1 MQVWNVM
8 RAELM
13 KRSLGAG
20 RKRRRL
26 LKWTA
31 FALASLVLLSV
42 SRDALRFNVAEQA
55 SQAYRFDVVQYQLT
69 NFFDKWV
76 HRLIDALPWHSLS
89 KEERRLQIAEY
100 FELGEE
106 ISRLRRDL
114 QRAAARAGGQTSAE
128 VSALEERL
136 DDVRA
141 RSGRL
146 RQDVEETVESTIS
159 AVVVSEGLGTWGEF
173 IFPPVDIRLAEPP
186 KLLVTSP
193 RDRIERTHD
202 VLLEPKISIGE
213 RESVEQ
219 RVEDAG
225 VLSAVVVDIGGVAT
239 FPASL
244 PNDRP
249 LQWTLQ
255 TSAHEWLHHYLFFR
269 PLGQNIS
276 KSDDMQVLNET
287 VADIAGREIGNRAFQ
302 ALGGEVDG
310 SPEMGLQRGG
320 STADA
325 ERPKDREDGA
335 FNFNR
340 VMRETRLRVDALLAE
355 GLIDE
360 AEAYMEQRRKL
371 FVTNGFNIRTL
382 NQAYFAFHG
391 TYADSPASV
400 SPIGG
405 QLQRMRSQVP
415 DVGSFVRA
423 VARFTSYQ
431 EFLESLDALEGE

>member
-1 MQVWNVM
+1 M
-8 RAELM
+8 R
-13 KRSLGAG
+13 RSFGAR
-20 RKRRRL
+20 RKRWRL

-31 FALASLVLLSV
+31 FAVASLVLLSV
-42 SRDALRFNVAEQA
+42 SRDALRFNVAEEA
-55 SQAYRFDVVQYQLT
+55 SQAYRFDIVQYQLT

-76 HRLIDALPWHSLS
+76 HRLIDALPWRSLS

-100 FELGEE
+100 FRLGEE
-106 ISRLRRDL
+106 MSRLRRDL
-114 QRAAARAGGQTSAE
+114 EEASARVAGQASAE

-141 RSGRL
+141 RRSRL

-159 AVVVSEGLGTWGEF
+159 AVVVSEGLGTWGEL

-202 VLLEPKISIGE
+202 VLLRPKISIGE
-213 RESVEQ
+213 RESVER
-219 RVEDAG
+219 RVEGAAG
-225 VLSAVVVDIGGVAT
+225 LSAVVLDIGGLAT

-244 PNDRP
+244 PNDQP

-255 TSAHEWLHHYLFFR
+255 TATHEWLHHYSFFR

-276 KSDDMQVLNET
+276 KRDDMQVLNET
-287 VADIAGREIGNRAFQ
+287 VANIAGREIGNRAFQ
-302 ALGGEVDG
+302 ALGGDVDEDL
-310 SPEMGLQRGG
+310 EMGLRGVEAA
-320 STADA
+320 ADV
-325 ERPKDREDGA
+325 EQQDQEDGA
-335 FNFNR
+335 FDFNR
-340 VMRETRLRVDALLAE
+340 EMRETRLRVDELLAE
-355 GLIDE
+355 GSIDE
-360 AEAYMEQRRKL
+360 AEAYMEERRKL
-371 FVTNGFNIRTL
+371 FVANGFNIRKL

-400 SPIGG
+400 NPIGG
-405 QLQRMRSQVP
+405 QLQRLRSRVP

-423 VARFTSYQ
+423 VSRFSSYQ

>member
-1 MQVWNVM
+1 M
-8 RAELM
+8 R
-13 KRSLGAG
+13 RSLGAA
-20 RKRRRL
+20 RNRRRL
-26 LKWTA
+26 LRWTA

-55 SQAYRFDVVQYQLT
+55 SEAYRFDIVRYQLT

-76 HRLIDALPWHSLS
+76 HRLVDALPWHSLS

-106 ISRLRRDL
+106 VSRLRRDL
-114 QRAAARAGGQTSAE
+114 EEAAARADGQASVE
-128 VSALEERL
+128 VSALEERF

-141 RSGRL
+141 RRSRL
-146 RQDVEETVESTIS
+146 RQDVEETVEAAIS
-159 AVVVSEGLGTWGEF
+159 AVVVSEGLGTLGEF

-202 VLLEPKISIGE
+202 VLLKPKISIGQ

-219 RVEDAG
+219 RVENAAG
-225 VLSAVVVDIGGVAT
+225 LSALVLGIGGLAT

-244 PNDRP
+244 PDDQP

-276 KSDDMQVLNET
+276 KSGDMQVLNET
-287 VADIAGREIGNRAFQ
+287 VADIAGREIGNRAFE
-302 ALGGEVDG
+302 ALGGGVAQG
-310 SPEMGLQRGG
+310 PEMGLQGVEAV
-320 STADA
+320 ADT
-325 ERPKDREDGA
+325 EQPQDREDGA
-335 FNFNR
+335 FDFNR
-340 VMRETRLRVDALLAE
+340 EMRETRLRVDELLAE

-360 AEAYMEQRRKL
+360 AEAYMEERRKL
-371 FVTNGFNIRTL
+371 FVTNGFNIRKL

-400 SPIGG
+400 NPIGG
-405 QLQRMRSQVP
+405 QLQRLWSRVP
-415 DVGSFVRA
+415 DVGSFVRT
-423 VARFTSYQ
+423 VSRFSSYQ
-431 EFLESLDALEGE
+431 EFLESLVALEGE

>member
-1 MQVWNVM
+1 M
-8 RAELM
+8 R
-13 KRSLGAG
+13 RSLGAG

-55 SQAYRFDVVQYQLT
+55 SQAYRFDIVQYQLT
-69 NFFDKWV
+69 NFFGKWV
-76 HRLIDALPWHSLS
+76 HRLIDALPWRSLS
-89 KEERRLQIAEY
+89 KDERRLQIAEY

-106 ISRLRRDL
+106 VSRLRRDL
-114 QRAAARAGGQTSAE
+114 EEAAARADGQASAE

-141 RSGRL
+141 RRSRL

-159 AVVVSEGLGTWGEF
+159 AVVVSEGLGTWGEL

-186 KLLVTSP
+186 RLLVTSP

-202 VLLEPKISIGE
+202 VLLRPKISIGE
-213 RESVEQ
+213 RESLEQ
-219 RVEDAG
+219 KVEDAAG
-225 VLSAVVVDIGGVAT
+225 LSAVVLDIGGLAT

-244 PNDRP
+244 PNDQS

-276 KSDDMQVLNET
+276 KSGDMQVLNET
-287 VADIAGREIGNRAFQ
+287 VADIAGREIGNRAFK
-302 ALGGEVDG
+302 ALGGDVDQG
-310 SPEMGLQRGG
+310 LEMRLAGVEAV
-320 STADA
+320 ADT
-325 ERPKDREDGA
+325 EPPQEREDGA
-335 FNFNR
+335 FDFSR
-340 VMRETRLRVDALLAE
+340 EMRETRLRVDELLAE

-360 AEAYMEQRRKL
+360 AEAYMEKRRKL
-371 FVTNGFNIRTL
+371 FVTNGFNIRKL

-391 TYADSPASV
+391 TYAGSPASV
-400 SPIGG
+400 NPIGG
-405 QLQRMRSQVP
+405 QLQRLRSRVP
-415 DVGSFVRA
+415 DVGSFVRT
-423 VARFTSYQ
+423 VSTFSSYQ

>member
-1 MQVWNVM
+1 M
-8 RAELM
+8 R
-13 KRSLGAG
+13 RSSGAR
-20 RKRRRL
+20 RKRWRL

-31 FALASLVLLSV
+31 FAVASLVLLSV
-42 SRDALRFNVAEQA
+42 SRDALRFNVAEEA
-55 SQAYRFDVVQYQLT
+55 SQAYRFDIVQYQLT

-76 HRLIDALPWHSLS
+76 HRLIDALPWRSLS

-100 FELGEE
+100 FRLGEE
-106 ISRLRRDL
+106 MSRLRRDL
-114 QRAAARAGGQTSAE
+114 EEASARVAGQASAE

-141 RSGRL
+141 RRSRL

-159 AVVVSEGLGTWGEF
+159 AVVVSEGLGTWGEL

-202 VLLEPKISIGE
+202 VLLRPKISIGE

-219 RVEDAG
+219 KVEGAAG
-225 VLSAVVVDIGGVAT
+225 LSAVVLDIGGLAT

-244 PNDRP
+244 PNDQP

-255 TSAHEWLHHYLFFR
+255 TAAHEWLHHYLFFR

-287 VADIAGREIGNRAFQ
+287 VANIAGREIGNRAFQ
-302 ALGGEVDG
+302 ALGGDVDEDL
-310 SPEMGLQRGG
+310 EMGLRGVEAA
-320 STADA
+320 ADV
-325 ERPKDREDGA
+325 EQQDQEDGA
-335 FNFNR
+335 FDFNR
-340 VMRETRLRVDALLAE
+340 EMRETRLRVDELLAE
-355 GLIDE
+355 GSIDE
-360 AEAYMEQRRKL
+360 AEAYMEERRKL
-371 FVTNGFNIRTL
+371 FVANGFNIRKL
-382 NQAYFAFHG
+382 NQAYFAFQG

-400 SPIGG
+400 NPIGG
-405 QLQRMRSQVP
+405 QLQRLRSRLP
-415 DVGSFVRA
+415 DVGSFVRT
-423 VARFTSYQ
+423 VSRFSSYQ

>member
-1 MQVWNVM
+1 M
-8 RAELM
+8 R
-13 KRSLGAG
+13 RSFGAG

-26 LKWTA
+26 LRWTA
-31 FALASLVLLSV
+31 FALASLLLLSV

-55 SQAYRFDVVQYQLT
+55 SEAYRFDIVQYQLT

-76 HRLIDALPWHSLS
+76 HRLVDALPWHSLS

-106 ISRLRRDL
+106 ISRLRRGL
-114 QRAAARAGGQTSAE
+114 EEAAARADGQASAE
-128 VSALEERL
+128 VSALEERF
-136 DDVRA
+136 DDVSA
-141 RSGRL
+141 RRSRL
-146 RQDVEETVESTIS
+146 RQDVEETVEATIS
-159 AVVVSEGLGTWGEF
+159 AVVVSEGLGTWREL

-202 VLLEPKISIGE
+202 VLLKPEIGIGE
-213 RESVEQ
+213 RESVER
-219 RVEDAG
+219 RVEDAAG
-225 VLSAVVVDIGGVAT
+225 LSAVVLDIGGLAT

-244 PNDRP
+244 PNDQP
-249 LQWTLQ
+249 LRWTLQ

-302 ALGGEVDG
+302 ALGGDVDR
-310 SPEMGLQRGG
+310 SPEMGLEGVEAA
-320 STADA
+320 ADA
-325 ERPKDREDGA
+325 GQPQDREDAA
-335 FNFNR
+335 FDFNR
-340 VMRETRLRVDALLAE
+340 EMRETRLRVDELLAA

-360 AEAYMEQRRKL
+360 AEAYMEERRKL
-371 FVTNGFNIRTL
+371 FVTNGFNIRKL

-400 SPIGG
+400 NPIGG
-405 QLQRMRSQVP
+405 QLQRLRSRVP
-415 DVGSFVRA
+415 DVGSFVRT
-423 VARFTSYQ
+423 VSRFSSYR
-431 EFLESLDALEGE
+431 EFLESLDALEGG

>member
-1 MQVWNVM
+1 M
-8 RAELM
+8 R
-13 KRSLGAG
+13 RSFGAG
-20 RKRRRL
+20 RKRWRL
-26 LKWTA
+26 LRWTA
-31 FALASLVLLSV
+31 FALASLVLLFV
-42 SRDALRFNVAEQA
+42 SRDAMRFNVAEQA
-55 SQAYRFDVVQYQLT
+55 SEAYRFDIVQYQLT
-69 NFFDKWV
+69 NFFGKWV
-76 HRLIDALPWHSLS
+76 HLLIDALPWHSLS

-114 QRAAARAGGQTSAE
+114 EKAAARADGLTSEE
-128 VSALEERL
+128 VSALEKRL

-141 RSGRL
+141 RHGRL

-159 AVVVSEGLGTWGEF
+159 AVVVSEGLGTWGEL

-186 KLLVTSP
+186 RLLVTSP
-193 RDRIERTHD
+193 RDHIERRHD
-202 VLLEPKISIGE
+202 VLLKSKIGIEE
-213 RESVEQ
+213 RESLEQ
-219 RVEDAG
+219 KVEDASG
-225 VLSAVVVDIGGVAT
+225 LSAVVLNIGGLAT

-244 PNDRP
+244 PNDQS

-287 VADIAGREIGNRAFQ
+287 VADIAGREIGNRAFK
-302 ALGGEVDG
+302 ALGGDVDQG
-310 SPEMGLQRGG
+310 LEMRLAGVEAVADTGQRQ
-320 STADA
+320 
-325 ERPKDREDGA
+325 DREDG
-335 FNFNR
+335 NFDFSR
-340 VMRETRLRVDALLAE
+340 EMRETRLRVDELLAE

-360 AEAYMEQRRKL
+360 AEAYMEERRKL
-371 FVTNGFNIRTL
+371 FVNNGFNIRKL

-400 SPIGG
+400 NPIGG
-405 QLQRMRSQVP
+405 QLQRLRSRVP
-415 DVGSFVRA
+415 DVGSFVRS
-423 VARFTSYQ
+423 VSRFSSYR